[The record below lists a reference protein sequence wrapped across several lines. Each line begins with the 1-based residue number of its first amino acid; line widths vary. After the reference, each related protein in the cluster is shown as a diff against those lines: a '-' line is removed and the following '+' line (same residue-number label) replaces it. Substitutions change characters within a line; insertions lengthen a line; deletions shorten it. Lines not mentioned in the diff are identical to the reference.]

1 MTIVFYTI
9 PFISY
14 VVSVSIPTPASI
26 IFCKARSYAF
36 IPPIEPMSALIQT
49 NRNLYLPSHFNKIYL
64 IWIGVLG
71 V

>member
-1 MTIVFYTI
+1 MINTLII

-14 VVSVSIPTPASI
+14 VVSVSILTPI
-26 IFCKARSYAF
+26 INRTKSYAF

-49 NRNLYLPSHFNKIYL
+49 NSNLYLPSHLNKNYFIL
-64 IWIGVLG
+64 KGVLG